1 VVFRPSGTEPKMKV
15 YLELIERAVDG
26 GAAGYEAG
34 RARAAGAL
42 TALRGELARLLEL
55 PINP

>member
-1 VVFRPSGTEPKMKV
+1 MPRVAE
-15 YLELIERAVDG
+15 D

-42 TALRGELARLLEL
+42 AALQGELARSLEL
-55 PINP
+55 PLNP

>member
-1 VVFRPSGTEPKMKV
+1 MKV
-15 YLELIERAVDG
+15 YLELIDRAVES

-42 TALRGELARLLEL
+42 TALRAELARLLEIPL
-55 PINP
+55 RT